1 MYINQKINEN
11 LPFHKIAIIKH
22 INYGKDWNHENLSIQ
37 NHSNLYT
44 KKKIHKEIKVLKIYA
59 QAQSL
64 FLIKKR

>member
-44 KKKIHKEIKVLKIYA
+44 KKKNT
-59 QAQSL
+59 
-64 FLIKKR
+64 